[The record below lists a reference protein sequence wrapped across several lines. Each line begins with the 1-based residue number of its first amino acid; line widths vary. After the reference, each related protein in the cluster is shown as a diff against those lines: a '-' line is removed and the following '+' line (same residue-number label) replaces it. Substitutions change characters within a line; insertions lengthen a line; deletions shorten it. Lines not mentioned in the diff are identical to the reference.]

1 MKNREPVL
9 KKLDT
14 IESKI
19 NKLWLTLNQSNRE
32 GCYQILEEMKETI
45 NQAKGYIESEPM
57 TGTELNRI

>member
-19 NKLWLTLNQSNRE
+19 NKLCLALNRSNRDD
-32 GCYQILEEMKETI
+32 CFLIIEELKEI
-45 NQAKGYIESEPM
+45 IDQVKGYIESEPIS
-57 TGTELNRI
+57 GLELNRI

>member
-45 NQAKGYIESEPM
+45 N
-57 TGTELNRI
+57 